1 MNQPIEIGD
10 VATMPAQRKR
20 RLPNQGRPP
29 AWHVERFAAA
39 RAQGKSMAESAL
51 LAGYPKDKSELGARK
66 AGERMQKHP
75 EVQKAIQRH
84 KRDLIKDMAKKQ
96 VADLWPADRLAD
108 GLRFSVRRIAG
119 NPRRRRCQPPA
130 SRDPMPQ
137 SWSFPSRQKDR
148 RRESPGRVARV

>member
-1 MNQPIEIGD
+1 
-10 VATMPAQRKR
+10 MPAHKKK

-96 VADLWPADRLAD
+96 VADGPSSRR
-108 GLRFSVRRIAG
+108 GGPRRIAENAG
-119 NPRRRRCQPPA
+119 QR
-130 SRDPMPQ
+130 
-137 SWSFPSRQKDR
+137 
-148 RRESPGRVARV
+148 RVAVRGSRCPDPVRARLGSGWHLPVSLRAEA